1 MAKTSKTQKTS
12 QKKLSPK
19 KFAVIGLWV
28 SGVAFLAV
36 LVLLLVKLLA
46 LAKIYTL
53 PNVPAFSWALA
64 ISAALIV
71 LGLAF
76 FALLDPQRVRVL
88 LTGRQARYGSNAA
101 IMLLAFV
108 GILLVINIFVLQN
121 PGTPFDFTE
130 DKQNSLANVT
140 LDTLKTLPSSVQ
152 ATAFFTSQTPSDTA
166 RKLLENYKNNSNGK
180 FTYAFIDPDQNP
192 LAATQAGITGDGKIY
207 LQMGNRHEIVALA
220 SEQDLTSGLVRL
232 MNPGQKIIYFLTG
245 HGERDIQTAGN
256 TAYTAAKTALEAK
269 NYTVQSLNLIA
280 TNKIPTDATVI
291 VVAGPTQPI
300 SAAEATLLQDY
311 VSKGGALIVMEE
323 PTPLT
328 QFGNSPD
335 PLAVYLATSWGI
347 SFDNDIVID
356 TNTSQPLYA
365 VAASYGTHPIT
376 EKLQGLVSFFPSARS
391 LSVATN
397 LTNQPTALVTTA
409 TTAWGETDFAAL
421 QTNGQVAFNSATDF
435 PGPLTLA
442 FAVSDA
448 TANNHVVIFGDADFA
463 SDAFF
468 NQYANGDMFINAID
482 WAAGQEQLINLNT
495 PTAISRTLV
504 LPSSF
509 WLLVMAISFLFILP
523 GLVIAGGV
531 VSWLVRRS
539 RG

>member
-1 MAKTSKTQKTS
+1 MAKTKTSPKKS
-12 QKKLSPK
+12 QKKSSPK
-19 KFAVIGLWV
+19 SFAFIGLWV
-28 SGVAFLAV
+28 SGIAFIATII
-36 LVLLLVKLLA
+36 LLIVKLLA

-53 PNVPAFSWALA
+53 PNVPAFNWALA
-64 ISAALIV
+64 ISASLII

-101 IMLLAFV
+101 IMLFAFV
-108 GILLVINIFVLQN
+108 GILLVVNAIVFQN

-130 DKQNSLANVT
+130 DKKNSLASVS
-140 LDTLKTLPSSVQ
+140 LDTLKALPSSVQ

-166 RKLLENYKNNSNGK
+166 RKLLENFKNNSNGK
-180 FTYAFIDPDQNP
+180 FTYSFINPDQNP
-192 LAATQAGITGDGKIY
+192 LAAKQAGITGDGKIY

-220 SEQDLTSGLVRL
+220 AEQDLTSGLVRL

-269 NYTVQSLNLIA
+269 NYKVQSLNLIA
-280 TNKIPTDATVI
+280 TNKIPADATVI
-291 VVAGPTQPI
+291 VIAGPTQPI
-300 SAAEATLLQDY
+300 SAAEQILLQDY
-311 VSKGGALIVMEE
+311 VSKGGALVVMEE

-335 PLAVYLATSWGI
+335 PLAAYLAATWGI

-365 VAASYGTHPIT
+365 VAAKYGTHPIT

-391 LSVATN
+391 LSLGTN
-397 LTNQPTALVTTA
+397 LTNQPTVLVATA
-409 TTAWGETDFAAL
+409 SSAWGETDFASL
-421 QTNGQVAFNSATDF
+421 QANGQVAFNAATDF
-435 PGPLTLA
+435 PGPLTLVV
-442 FAVSDA
+442 AVTDTKS
-448 TANNHVVIFGDADFA
+448 NNHVVVFGDADFA

-468 NQYANGDMFINAID
+468 GQYANGDMFINAID
-482 WAAGQEQLINLNT
+482 WATGQEQLLNLNT
-495 PTAISRTLV
+495 PTAISRTLA

-509 WLLVMAISFLFILP
+509 WLLVMAISFLFVLP

-531 VSWLVRRS
+531 VSWLIRRS

>member
-1 MAKTSKTQKTS
+1 MAKIKNSQNS
-12 QKKLSPK
+12 AQKKNKPK
-19 KFAVIGLWV
+19 NFAFIGLWV
-28 SGVAFLAV
+28 SGIAFLGAV
-36 LVLLLVKLLA
+36 ILLLVKLLA

-53 PNVPAFSWALA
+53 PNVTAFNWVLA
-64 ISAALIV
+64 ITGALIV

-101 IMLLAFV
+101 VMLLAFI
-108 GILLVINIFVLQN
+108 GILLVLNIFILQN
-121 PGTPFDFTE
+121 PGKPFDFTE
-130 DKQNSLANVT
+130 GKQNSLASVT
-140 LDTLKTLPSSVQ
+140 LDTLKALPSSVQ
-152 ATAFFTSQTPSDTA
+152 ATAFFTTQTPSDTA

-180 FTYAFIDPDQNP
+180 FAYSFINPDQNP

-207 LQMGNRHEIVALA
+207 LQMGDRHEIVALA

-256 TAYTAAKTALEAK
+256 TAYTAAKAALVAK

-280 TNKIPTDATVI
+280 TNKIPTDASVI
-291 VVAGPTQPI
+291 VIAGPTQPI
-300 SAAEATLLQDY
+300 SAAEQTLLSDY
-311 VSKGGALIVMEE
+311 VTKGGALVVMEE
-323 PTPLT
+323 PSPLT

-335 PLAVYLATSWGI
+335 PLAAYLASTWGI

-365 VAASYGTHPIT
+365 VAATYGTHPIT

-391 LSVATN
+391 LSIAAN
-397 LTNQPTALVTTA
+397 LTNQPTSLIATA
-409 TTAWGETDFAAL
+409 SSAWGETDFASL
-421 QTNGQVAFNSATDF
+421 QSNGQVAFNAATDF

-442 FAVSDA
+442 VAVSDT
-448 TANNHVVIFGDADFA
+448 TANNHVVVFGDSDFA

-468 NQYANGDMFINAID
+468 GQYANGDMFINAID
-482 WAAGQEQLINLNT
+482 WAAGQEQLINLNS
-495 PTAISRTLV
+495 PTAISRTLI

-509 WLLVMAISFLFILP
+509 WLLVMAISFLFVLP

>member
-1 MAKTSKTQKTS
+1 MAKTKTSQKTS
-12 QKKLSPK
+12 QKTHNPK
-19 KFAVIGLWV
+19 RFAIIGLWM
-28 SGVAFLAV
+28 SGVAFIASII
-36 LVLLLVKLLA
+36 LLLVKLLA
-46 LAKIYTL
+46 LAKIYTI
-53 PNVPAFSWALA
+53 PNVLAFNWALA
-64 ISAALIV
+64 ISTALII

-88 LTGRQARYGSNAA
+88 LSGRQARYGSNAA
-101 IMLLAFV
+101 IMLLAFI

-121 PGTPFDFTE
+121 PGKPFDFTE
-130 DKQNSLANVT
+130 DKQNSLARVT
-140 LDTLKTLPSSVQ
+140 LDTLKALPSSVQ

-180 FTYAFIDPDQNP
+180 FTFSFVDPDQNP

-207 LQMGNRHEIVALA
+207 LQLGDRHEIVVSA
-220 SEQDLTSGLVRL
+220 SQQDLTSGLVRL

-245 HGERDIQTAGN
+245 HGERDISTAGN
-256 TAYTAAKTALEAK
+256 TAYTAAKTALAAK

-280 TNKIPTDATVI
+280 TNKIPSDASII

-300 SAAEATLLQDY
+300 TTAEESLLQDY
-311 VSKGGALIVMEE
+311 VSKGGALVVMEE
-323 PTPLT
+323 PSPLT

-335 PLAVYLATSWGI
+335 PLVAYLAATWGI

-391 LSVATN
+391 LSIASN
-397 LTNQPTALVTTA
+397 LTNKPTPLVATA
-409 TTAWGETDFAAL
+409 SSAWGETDFAAL
-421 QTNGQVAFNSATDF
+421 QANGQVAFNSATDF

-442 FAVSDA
+442 VAASDA
-448 TANNHVVIFGDADFA
+448 TVNNHVVVFGDSDFA
-463 SDAFF
+463 TDAFF
-468 NQYANGDMFINAID
+468 GQYANGDMFINAID

-509 WLLVMAISFLFILP
+509 WLLVMAISFLLVLP
-523 GLVIAGGV
+523 GLIIAGGV

>member
-1 MAKTSKTQKTS
+1 MVKTKKSQNKS
-12 QKKLSPK
+12 QKKNSLK
-19 KFAVIGLWV
+19 NLAGIGLWV
-28 SGVAFLAV
+28 SGVALLATII
-36 LVLLLVKLLA
+36 LLLVKLLT

-53 PNVPAFSWALA
+53 PNVPAFNWALA
-64 ISAALIV
+64 FAAALIV

-101 IMLLAFV
+101 IMLIAFV
-108 GILLVINIFVLQN
+108 GILLVVNVIILQN
-121 PGTPFDFTE
+121 PGKPFDFTE
-130 DKQNSLANVT
+130 GKQNSLASVT
-140 LDTLKTLPSSVQ
+140 LDTLKALPSPIQ
-152 ATAFFTSQTPSDTA
+152 ATAFFTTQTSPDTA

-180 FTYAFIDPDQNP
+180 FSYSFIDPDQNP

-245 HGERDIQTAGN
+245 HGERDLQTAGN
-256 TAYTAAKTALEAK
+256 TAYTAAKAALEAK
-269 NYTVQSLNLIA
+269 NYKVQPLNLVV
-280 TNKIPTDATVI
+280 TNKIPSDATVI
-291 VVAGPTQPI
+291 VIAGPTQPI
-300 SAAEATLLQDY
+300 TAAEQTLLQDY
-311 VSKGGALIVMEE
+311 VSKGGALVVMEE

-328 QFGNSPD
+328 QFGSSPD
-335 PLAVYLATSWGI
+335 PLAAYLAATWGI

-365 VAASYGTHPIT
+365 VAANYGTHPIT

-391 LSVATN
+391 LSIATN
-397 LTNQPTALVTTA
+397 LTNQPTALVATA
-409 TTAWGETDFAAL
+409 NSAWGETDFAAL
-421 QTNGQVAFNSATDF
+421 QTNGQVTFNSATDF
-435 PGPLTLA
+435 PGPLTLGV
-442 FAVSDA
+442 AVTDT
-448 TANNHVVIFGDADFA
+448 TANNHVVVFGDSDFA

-468 NQYANGDMFINAID
+468 GQYANGDMFINAID
-482 WAAGQEQLINLNT
+482 WAAGQEQLINLNS
-495 PTAISRTLV
+495 PTAITRTLI

-509 WLLVMAISFLFILP
+509 WLLVMSISFLFILP

-531 VSWLVRRS
+531 VSWLIRRS

>member
-1 MAKTSKTQKTS
+1 MAKTKNSKNPM
-12 QKKLSPK
+12 QKKNRPK
-19 KFAVIGLWV
+19 NFAFIGLWV
-28 SGVAFLAV
+28 SGIAV
-36 LVLLLVKLLA
+36 LAAIILLLVKLLT

-53 PNVPAFSWALA
+53 PNVIAFNWALA
-64 ISAALIV
+64 ITGALTV
-71 LGLAF
+71 LGLAY
-76 FALLDPQRVRVL
+76 FALLDPQRVRVI

-108 GILLVINIFVLQN
+108 GILLVLNIFILQN
-121 PGTPFDFTE
+121 PGKPFDFTE
-130 DKQNSLANVT
+130 GKQNSLASVT
-140 LDTLKTLPSSVQ
+140 LDTLKALPSSVQ

-166 RKLLENYKNNSNGK
+166 RKLLENFKNNSNGK
-180 FTYAFIDPDQNP
+180 LTYSFVDPDQNP

-207 LQMGNRHEIVALA
+207 LQMGSRHEIVALA

-256 TAYTAAKTALEAK
+256 TAYTATKAALTAK
-269 NYTVQSLNLIA
+269 NYTVQPLNLIA
-280 TNKIPTDATVI
+280 TNIIPADATVI
-291 VVAGPTQPI
+291 VIAGSTQPI
-300 SAAEATLLQDY
+300 TAAEQILLQDY

-323 PTPLT
+323 PSPLT
-328 QFGNSPD
+328 QFGSSPD
-335 PLAVYLATSWGI
+335 PLAAYLASTWGI

-365 VAASYGTHPIT
+365 VAATYGTHPIT

-391 LSVATN
+391 LSIATN
-397 LTNQPTALVTTA
+397 LKNQPTSLIATA
-409 TTAWGETDFAAL
+409 SSAWGETDFASL
-421 QTNGQVAFNSATDF
+421 QSNGQVAFNAATDF

-442 FAVSDA
+442 VAVSDS
-448 TANNHVVIFGDADFA
+448 TANNHVVVFGDSDFA

-468 NQYANGDMFINAID
+468 SQYANGDMFINAID

-495 PTAISRTLV
+495 PVAISRTLV

-509 WLLVMAISFLFILP
+509 WLLVMAISFLFVLP

>member
-463 SDAFF
+463 SDAYF

>member
-1 MAKTSKTQKTS
+1 MAKKTASPKTTQK
-12 QKKLSPK
+12 KINPK
-19 KFAVIGLWV
+19 RYAVIGLWV
-28 SGVAFLAV
+28 SGIALIAGIILV
-36 LVLLLVKLLA
+36 LVELLA

-53 PNVPAFSWALA
+53 PNVPAFNWALA
-64 ISAALIV
+64 ISAAIII
-71 LGLAF
+71 LGLAV

-121 PGTPFDFTE
+121 PGKPLDFTE
-130 DKQNSLANVT
+130 DKQNSLASVT
-140 LDTLKTLPSSVQ
+140 LDTLNALPSQVQ

-166 RKLLENYKNNSNGK
+166 RKLLENYKTNSNGK
-180 FTYAFIDPDQNP
+180 FSYSFVDPDQNP

-207 LQMGNRHEIVALA
+207 LQMGDRHEIVAVA
-220 SEQDLTSGLVRL
+220 DEQDLTSGLVRL
-232 MNPGQKIIYFLTG
+232 MNPGQKVIYFLTG
-245 HGERDIQTAGN
+245 HGERDISTAGN
-256 TAYTAAKTALEAK
+256 TAYTAAKAALEAK
-269 NYTVQSLNLIA
+269 NYTVESLNLIA

-300 SAAEATLLQDY
+300 TAAEQTLLQDY
-311 VSKGGALIVMEE
+311 VSKGGALVVMEE
-323 PTPLT
+323 PSPLT
-328 QFGNSPD
+328 QFGTSPD
-335 PLAVYLATSWGI
+335 PLATYLEGTWGI

-365 VAASYGTHPIT
+365 VAASYGNHPIT

-391 LSVATN
+391 LTIASSTTNPPTPLVAT
-397 LTNQPTALVTTA
+397 ASS
-409 TTAWGETDFAAL
+409 AWGETDFSAL
-421 QTNGQVAFNSATDF
+421 QTNGQVAFNAATDF
-435 PGPLTLA
+435 AGPLTLA
-442 FAVSDA
+442 VAVTDA
-448 TANNHVVIFGDADFA
+448 TTNSHVVVFGDSDFA

-468 NQYANGDMFINAID
+468 SQYANGDMFINAID

-495 PTAISRTLV
+495 PTAITRTLI

-509 WLLVMAISFLFILP
+509 WLLVMAISFLLILP